1 MELTHLRQ
9 AIGVVDR
16 DFAQAIAR
24 RLEHPLNAQ
33 LYTAASAPRTPS
45 ALAEALVNVP
55 DARTKS
61 LAIAGFYRN
70 VVIQNLC
77 DEGCDAAARECI
89 EFDNLC
95 LEALARRF
103 NYSSLVGQT
112 KLKAGL
118 VPAEAIEASITNTAV
133 EEAVYSRLDT
143 FAREVGIG
151 EPKRRHLIGIYR
163 DWIVPASR
171 ILQVLQLQQR
181 QRLR

>member
-33 LYTAASAPRTPS
+33 LYTAASAPRNPS

-70 VVIQNLC
+70 
-77 DEGCDAAARECI
+77 AAARECI

-118 VPAEAIEASITNTAV
+118 VPAETIEASITNTAV

-151 EPKRRHLIGIYR
+151 EPKRRHLIGVYR

>member
-16 DFAQAIAR
+16 NFAQAIAR

-33 LYTAASAPRTPS
+33 LYTSAPAPRNPS

-61 LAIAGFYRN
+61 LAIAGFYRD
-70 VVIQNLC
+70 VVLQNLC
-77 DEGCDAAARECI
+77 AEGYDSAARECL
-89 EFDNLC
+89 ELDNLC

-103 NYSSLVGQT
+103 NYSALVGQT
-112 KLKAGL
+112 KLKSGL
-118 VPAEAIEASITNTAV
+118 VPAESLEASITDTAV
-133 EEAVYSRLDT
+133 EEAVYSRLDA
-143 FAREVGIG
+143 FAQEVGIN
-151 EPKRRHLIGIYR
+151 EAERRHLIAVYR

-171 ILQVLQLQQR
+171 ILQVLQLRQW
-181 QRLR
+181 QRLH